1 MPVDI
6 SPPEKDESTPVE
18 SSGLP
23 AGRTPE
29 EVAHHFGISPRRVR
43 QMARELGA
51 CRIFGNRMFLLPTDV
66 EAILEAS
73 RPKPK
78 PAYHPRGRDSADLD
92 ELLALRKQME
102 REEAARKK
110 KK

>member
-6 SPPEKDESTPVE
+6 NSPEKDESTPVE
-18 SSGLP
+18 NSVLP

-51 CRIFGNRMFLLPTDV
+51 CRIFGNRMFLLPADV

-73 RPKPK
+73 KPKPK
-78 PAYHPRGRDSADLD
+78 PDYHPRGDYA
-92 ELLALRKQME
+92 ELLRLRARMKK
-102 REEAARKK
+102 EAAKREK
-110 KK
+110 